1 MATKPHLSFDWDP
14 EEVTGVDHVTPT
26 SDDPIVNQGMMMAS
40 IARLQKQVK
49 EGFERVRQLDGRLKR
64 IEALLYG
71 VGGSLFLAI
80 AEYVRNLL
88 THGSG
93 AP

>member
-1 MATKPHLSFDWDP
+1 MAQKPHLSFDWDP
-14 EEVTGVDHVTPT
+14 EDVTGVDHVPLP
-26 SDDPIVNQGMMMAS
+26 SEDPLVNQGMMMAA

-49 EGFERVRQLDGRLKR
+49 EGFENVRLLDARLKR

-71 VGGSLFLAI
+71 VGGSLFLAV
-80 AEYVRNLL
+80 AEYVRNMLS
-88 THGSG
+88 HGTG